1 MTTAQSKEIR
11 AFCATIDMETP
22 RTVQAIIT
30 DLRNH
35 YKMFWFDEDKV
46 RHTLIKNGA
55 TSFTL
60 GNNKEYFYLFIYCAY
75 SISYY
80 FTNFFLFFYIIFPID
95 CLTTVLTK
103 FTSINNFTIAIFAL
117 HIFTSLLFFLFVYF
131 LYMLLLVICQ

>member
-60 GNNKEYFYLFIYCAY
+60 GNDKEYFYFADDALMRLKTPNNETKRVFERLEKYK
-75 SISYY
+75 
-80 FTNFFLFFYIIFPID
+80 N
-95 CLTTVLTK
+95 CLDNRK
-103 FTSINNFTIAIFAL
+103 D
-117 HIFTSLLFFLFVYF
+117 
-131 LYMLLLVICQ
+131 M

>member
-60 GNNKEYFYLFIYCAY
+60 GNDKEYFYFADDALTRLKTPNNETKRV
-75 SISYY
+75 
-80 FTNFFLFFYIIFPID
+80 FTRLERYKNTLDNHKI
-95 CLTTVLTK
+95 L
-103 FTSINNFTIAIFAL
+103 
-117 HIFTSLLFFLFVYF
+117 
-131 LYMLLLVICQ
+131 

>member
-11 AFCATIDMETP
+11 AFCATTDMETP

-46 RHTLIKNGA
+46 RHTLVKNGA

-60 GNNKEYFYLFIYCAY
+60 GNDKEYFYFADDALTRLKTPNNETKRVFERLERYK
-75 SISYY
+75 
-80 FTNFFLFFYIIFPID
+80 N
-95 CLTTVLTK
+95 CLDNRKV
-103 FTSINNFTIAIFAL
+103 
-117 HIFTSLLFFLFVYF
+117 
-131 LYMLLLVICQ
+131 M